1 MVIRF
6 EYQLHLLI
14 CIPKKNDC
22 MAMLLF
28 HSEENKKMVTL
39 FLKVFSNGLSSPS
52 ISAPS
57 SDTFSTSLCGS
68 VVLDKIKLLNN
79 LTYEKWNIDHN
90 ELQNKKINKIPNYC
104 NIFEDLF

>member
-1 MVIRF
+1 MIRF

-14 CIPKKNDC
+14 CILKKNDC
-22 MAMLLF
+22 MTVLLF
-28 HSEENKKMVTL
+28 DSEENKKMVTH

-57 SDTFSTSLCGS
+57 SDTFSTSLRGS
-68 VVLDKIKLLNN
+68 VVLDKIKLLKN

-90 ELQNKKINKIPNYC
+90 ELQNKKIYKMPNYC